1 MQCELKTKGR
11 LILKEI
17 EFNRVFKKKVM
28 RSDKVGKIY
37 LPRELIGK
45 DVYVVVDKKGWY
57 EKNK

>member
-11 LILKEI
+11 LSLKEI

-28 RSDKVGKIY
+28 RSDQVGKIY

-45 DVYVVVDKKGWY
+45 DVYVVVDKNRSK
-57 EKNK
+57 